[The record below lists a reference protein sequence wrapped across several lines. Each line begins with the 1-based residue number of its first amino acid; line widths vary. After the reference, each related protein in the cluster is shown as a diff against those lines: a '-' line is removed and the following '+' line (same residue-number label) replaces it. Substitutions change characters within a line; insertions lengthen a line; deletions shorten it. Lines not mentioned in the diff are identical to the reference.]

1 MDTVYL
7 DYLKLVMFVAAG
19 AVLVSGL
26 LFITVKS
33 RKQGRPD
40 PADKMGGRSAGSARA
55 RVDGGNV
62 SVFFD
67 KRRNA
72 VLIPYVPDKYKSG
85 KATAGIIW
93 LDMPYRADALGREA
107 KAAMASCKKAEPADN
122 AELMGRLG
130 ARGWK
135 EFTEGKLSVSVY
147 YRENKGILMNS
158 TVRTP
163 EGAYVF
169 TVRGHEICLPAAA
182 DDSSIGEAILELLKK
197 CR

>member
-1 MDTVYL
+1 MKTVYL
-7 DYLKLVMFVAAG
+7 DYLKIVMSVAAG
-19 AVLVSGL
+19 AVLVSTL
-26 LFITVKS
+26 LFIAAGYR
-33 RKQGRPD
+33 RKRAGT
-40 PADKMGGRSAGSARA
+40 SAGGEQGSPG

-85 KATAGIIW
+85 KATAGIIR
-93 LDMPYRADALGREA
+93 LDMPYGPDALGSKA
-107 KAAMASCKKAEPADN
+107 KQAMRSCRNAEPADN
-122 AELMGRLG
+122 AELMEKLG
-130 ARGWK
+130 ARNWK
-135 EFTEGKLSVSVY
+135 EFTEGRLSVSVY
-147 YRENKGILMNS
+147 FKEGKGILMNS

-169 TVRGHEICLPAAA
+169 TVRGEEICIPADAG
-182 DDSSIGEAILELLKK
+182 DSRLGEAILDLLKK